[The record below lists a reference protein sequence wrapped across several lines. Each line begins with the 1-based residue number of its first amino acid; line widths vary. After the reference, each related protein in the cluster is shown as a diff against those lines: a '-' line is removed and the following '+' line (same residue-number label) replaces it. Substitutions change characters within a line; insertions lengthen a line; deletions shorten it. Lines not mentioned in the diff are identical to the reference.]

1 MQRKLLGMAV
11 ASALIGPAP
20 VSARP
25 EEPIQLMSQR
35 SNPVRGERVDPRIV
49 RELTGNRR
57 QRRGNALARRWR
69 LTR

>member
-11 ASALIGPAP
+11 ASALIGPATAH
-20 VSARP
+20 ARP
-25 EEPIQLMSQR
+25 EEPVQLMSQR
-35 SNPVRGERVDPRIV
+35 SPGRFERIDPRIE
-49 RELTGNRR
+49 RELTANRR